1 MTVNSTFCIDVPASL
16 VSRIQRGD
24 VQAFEQIYRM
34 FERPAWNLALRML
47 GDRED
52 AREIVHDALLR
63 VFERASQFRGTAPFW
78 GWVRQIVLNEALMR
92 LRRERG
98 RPSHALEEGEELLA
112 DTAPPWAT
120 AESGLLEAALLQL
133 PATTRSVIWLYHVEG
148 HTHSEIAEMT
158 GNSIS
163 FSKSQLARGT
173 ARLRQLLE
181 SPEAGESCSLSSLA
195 TA

>member
-1 MTVNSTFCIDVPASL
+1 MNVNSTFCIEVPDMLIA
-16 VSRIQRGD
+16 RIQRGE
-24 VQAFEQIYRM
+24 VTAFEQIYRM

-47 GDRED
+47 GNNED

-63 VFERASQFRGTAPFW
+63 VFERAGQFRGTSPFW

-92 LRRERG
+92 LRRDRS
-98 RPSHALEEGEELLA
+98 RPNQTLEDGEELLA
-112 DTAPPWAT
+112 DTAPPWAA
-120 AESGLLEAALLQL
+120 AESALLESALMHL

-148 HTHSEIAEMT
+148 HTHAEIAEMT

-173 ARLRQLLE
+173 ARLRQLLAN
-181 SPEAGESCSLSSLA
+181 PETGEPCSLSSRA
-195 TA
+195 MA